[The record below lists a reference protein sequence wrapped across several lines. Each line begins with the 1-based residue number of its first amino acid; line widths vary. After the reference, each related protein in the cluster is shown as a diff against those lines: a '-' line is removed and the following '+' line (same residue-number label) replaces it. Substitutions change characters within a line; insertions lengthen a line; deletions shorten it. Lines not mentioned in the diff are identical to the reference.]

1 MYKKEWELG
10 QPIFIFVFFQFST
23 HPKYTAVQ
31 SDLEE
36 AMAENKFNLQVI
48 KNLWDMYY
56 YKNEEMKNDKQ
67 QLSIIMLKSQLFF
80 WLFKSLPK
88 NLQC

>member
-1 MYKKEWELG
+1 M
-10 QPIFIFVFFQFST
+10 
-23 HPKYTAVQ
+23 Q

-88 NLQC
+88 NL

>member
-1 MYKKEWELG
+1 MQG
-10 QPIFIFVFFQFST
+10 
-23 HPKYTAVQ
+23 
-31 SDLEE
+31 DLEE

-88 NLQC
+88 NL